1 MESILV
7 GSVFFPWIRMV
18 YLDGSIHDHYAFSQF
33 CLYIGYWILFI
44 SIITP
49 FFLLSHTKK
58 ERIRALLPF
67 RLSDTQAIIFIFTIL
82 LVSMTNLMIINSLYT
97 TQIAAQGS
105 ILG

>member
-1 MESILV
+1 MESVLT
-7 GSVFFPWIRMV
+7 GSLFFPWIHMV
-18 YLDGSIHDHYAFSQF
+18 HLDGSIHNHYAFSQF
-33 CLYIGYWILFI
+33 CFYIGYWILLI
-44 SIITP
+44 SALTP

-82 LVSMTNLMIINSLYT
+82 LVSMINLIIINGLYT

-105 ILG
+105 TLG